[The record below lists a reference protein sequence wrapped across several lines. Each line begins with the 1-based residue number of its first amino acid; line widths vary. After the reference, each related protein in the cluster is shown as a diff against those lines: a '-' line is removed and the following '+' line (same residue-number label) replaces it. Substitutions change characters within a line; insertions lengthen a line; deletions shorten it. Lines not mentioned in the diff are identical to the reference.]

1 MHLDNPFLTKLTRKC
16 GSWAYSSPELLLN
29 QSYNEVLLGEQKIDV
44 FGVAIIVFI
53 FISGR
58 HPFQKPGQPEL
69 LATDKRRHISC
80 DWDFGEGVFSE

>member
-1 MHLDNPFLTKLTRKC
+1 MDNPFLTKLNRKC

-29 QSYNEVLLGEQKIDV
+29 QSYNEVAAPHQKIDV
-44 FGVAIIVFI
+44 FGVAIIVYF

-58 HPFQKPGQPEL
+58 HPFQRPDQPEL

-80 DWDFGEGVFSE
+80 DWEFGDGVFSE